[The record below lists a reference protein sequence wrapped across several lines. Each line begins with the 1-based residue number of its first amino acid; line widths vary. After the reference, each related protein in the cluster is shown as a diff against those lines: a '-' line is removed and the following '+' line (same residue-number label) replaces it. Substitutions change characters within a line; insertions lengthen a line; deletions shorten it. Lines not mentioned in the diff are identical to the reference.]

1 MKHLLKIK
9 NQNLL
14 GRINKLLV
22 FCVEAEHLNEYELE
36 EYQYQ
41 SIGIEYR

>member
-1 MKHLLKIK
+1 MKHLLK
-9 NQNLL
+9 NQNLP

-22 FCVEAEHLNEYELE
+22 FCVEAEHFFPIEYELE
-36 EYQYQ
+36 VYRYQ